1 MPKYHHGDL
10 RRAVLVRALEVVAAE
25 GPASLSLR
33 SVAADLG
40 VSHTAPR
47 HHFGS
52 NTGLLT
58 AIAAEGFGILRD
70 RLAALRAAEAPF
82 LELGVA
88 YVEFAASHPAHFAVM
103 FQPTLLDVD
112 DPTYADASARAFAE
126 LRAGVDALAAQVP
139 KADAAAAL
147 TAAWSLMHGLAT
159 LEVTGNLARSHI
171 RELLDVDDLAS
182 IARRVGSMLYP
193 SPAAAASG
201 ADRSPQKES

>member
-1 MPKYHHGDL
+1 MASYHHGDL
-10 RRAVLVRALEVVAAE
+10 RRAVIERALEVVADG

-58 AIAAEGFGILRD
+58 AIAAEGFGMLRD
-70 RLAALRAAEAPF
+70 DLAALRAAEAPF

-88 YVEFAASHPAHFAVM
+88 YVGFAASHPAHFAVM
-103 FQPTLLDVD
+103 FQPALLDVD
-112 DPTYADASARAFAE
+112 DPAYVEASAGAFAE
-126 LRAGVDALAAQVP
+126 LSFGVDALSTQVP
-139 KADAAAAL
+139 RADAAAAV

-159 LEVTGNLARSHI
+159 LELTGNLARSRI

-182 IARRVGSMLYP
+182 IARRAGSMLYG
-193 SPAAAASG
+193 SSG
-201 ADRSPQKES
+201 GTT